1 MAGNVSDILKGYL
14 HKTVKRLIDADFF
27 NRVVE
32 FDEDPGNVA
41 SSDATFIFAGPPVL
55 NPESGWEANK
65 VLTTQTNG
73 QLADYGKAGIYQYLR
88 PIGAVQQFSL
98 QQGRQVIPFTELGS
112 RLKRQVVGSG
122 QYSANLARVLSRSTN
137 LKASLY
143 SWLPLFMKNIRP
155 DMNQQLA
162 LAVTP
167 SVVMDK
173 KGRYWEHFQWIG
185 MESEIFNLPFGLLCI
200 TGTAGGNFVHAEYLE
215 RCYMPNY
222 SKGVSAGSAMIVE
235 NASIMVTRP
244 VAFTTSNNE
253 SLIPTEL
260 LLKKSASDTFAL
272 EEFTTVAPVG

>member
-14 HKTVKRLIDADFF
+14 HKTVTRLVEADFF
-27 NRVVE
+27 NRVVQ

-55 NPESGWEANK
+55 NPEKGWANEVIK
-65 VLTTQTNG
+65 TTG
-73 QLADYGKAGIYQYLR
+73 GAIVDPGGAGIYQFLR

-143 SWLPLFMKNIRP
+143 SWLPKFMKLKQP
-155 DMNQQLA
+155 SMSPELA

-244 VAFTTSNNE
+244 VAFTTLNND

>member
-14 HKTVKRLIDADFF
+14 HKTVTRLVEADFF
-27 NRVVE
+27 NRVVQ

-55 NPESGWEANK
+55 NPEKGWTNA
-65 VLTTQTNG
+65 VLTTQDNG
-73 QLADYGKAGIYQYLR
+73 QLVDYGKAGIYQYLR

-122 QYSANLARVLSRSTN
+122 QYSANLARVLTRSTN

-143 SWLPLFMKNIRP
+143 SWLPLFMKQKVP
-155 DMNQQLA
+155 SMPPELA

-244 VAFTTSNNE
+244 VAFVDSNNK

-260 LLKKSASDTFAL
+260 LLKKSATSTFAL
-272 EEFTTVAPVG
+272 EEFTAVTPV

>member
-1 MAGNVSDILKGYL
+1 MAANVSDILKGYL
-14 HKTVKRLIDADFF
+14 HKTVTRLVEADFF
-27 NRVVE
+27 NRVVQ

-55 NPESGWEANK
+55 NPEKGWTNA
-65 VLTTQTNG
+65 VLTTQDNG
-73 QLADYGKAGIYQYLR
+73 QLVDYGKAGIYQYLR

-122 QYSANLARVLSRSTN
+122 QYSANLARVLTRSTN

-143 SWLPLFMKNIRP
+143 SWLPLFMKQKVP
-155 DMNQQLA
+155 AMDGKLA

-167 SVVMDK
+167 SVVIDK
-173 KGRYWEHFQWIG
+173 TGRYWEHFQWIG

-244 VAFTTSNNE
+244 VAFVDSNNK

-260 LLKKSASDTFAL
+260 LLKKSVTSTFAL
-272 EEFTTVAPVG
+272 EEFTAVTPV